1 MDLTHRPSPTTQ
13 ELVEPESQSRMTSVS
28 ETTPLLN
35 NPEEKNYTPLP
46 KLQVAALLLVL
57 LPESLT
63 STLIY
68 PFIVQV
74 GPVSTLYAPFRHLIA
89 QS

>member
-1 MDLTHRPSPTTQ
+1 MDRHLDHDTSDSQGPYLATQ
-13 ELVEPESQSRMTSVS
+13 SSDQWSESSTISIS
-28 ETTPLLN
+28 ETTPLIGNLDG
-35 NPEEKNYTPLP
+35 EKQTPLP

-68 PFIVQV
+68 PFVVQV
-74 GPVSTLYAPFRHLIA
+74 NYI
-89 QS
+89 